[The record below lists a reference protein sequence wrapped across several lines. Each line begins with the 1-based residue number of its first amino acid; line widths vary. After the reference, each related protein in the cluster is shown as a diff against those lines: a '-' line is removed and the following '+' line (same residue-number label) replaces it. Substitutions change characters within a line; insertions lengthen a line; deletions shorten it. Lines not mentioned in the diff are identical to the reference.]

1 MPFTDRRLR
10 RLASAFCLISGPG
23 LLLVGWAMFPSV
35 DADNTVWVADI
46 AAEPDRAATG
56 LSLVI
61 VGIALSLVG
70 YIALVHLVREQHA
83 ILGDIGGG
91 LAVVGTAAIGAL
103 MGLELAMIESIRHLG
118 SSAETVALIESIGD
132 SSATIP
138 LWVAPLVSTVG
149 LVLLG
154 LTLIWARTAPAAY
167 GALLA
172 LGAIAQLFGFF
183 VVPSM
188 VLVIVAFAAMFVAQA
203 GIGIQLATE
212 TDEEWD
218 HAPTYAGYGFH
229 RNAMV

>member
-1 MPFTDRRLR
+1 MPFADRRFR
-10 RLASAFCLISGPG
+10 RLASAICLILGPG

-35 DADNTVWVADI
+35 DSDNTVWVADI

-70 YIALVHLVREQHA
+70 YLALVHLVREQHA
-83 ILGDIGGG
+83 MLGDIGGG
-91 LAVVGTAAIGAL
+91 LALVGTAALGAL

-118 SSAETVALIESIGD
+118 SSAETVTLIEAIGD
-132 SSATIP
+132 SGAVVP
-138 LWVAPLVSTVG
+138 LWVAPFASTFG
-149 LVLLG
+149 LVALG
-154 LTLIWARTAPAAY
+154 VALIWARTMPMAY

-172 LGAIAQLFGFF
+172 LGTVVQFLGFF

-188 VLVIVAFAAMFVAQA
+188 ALVIVGFASMFLAQA
-203 GIGIQLATE
+203 GIGVQLLRE

-218 HAPTYAGYGFH
+218 HAPTYAGLGFH
-229 RNAMV
+229 RSAMI

>member
-1 MPFTDRRLR
+1 M
-10 RLASAFCLISGPG
+10 
-23 LLLVGWAMFPSV
+23 
-35 DADNTVWVADI
+35 
-46 AAEPDRAATG
+46 
-56 LSLVI
+56 
-61 VGIALSLVG
+61 
-70 YIALVHLVREQHA
+70 ALVHLVREQHA
-83 ILGDIGGG
+83 LMGDIGGG
-91 LAVVGTAAIGAL
+91 LAVVGTALIGAL

-118 SSAETVALIESIGD
+118 SSAETVTLIEAIGD

-138 LWVAPLVSTVG
+138 MWVAPFAGTLG

-154 LTLIWARTAPAAY
+154 LALIRARTAPVAY

-172 LGAIAQLFGFF
+172 LGAIVQLLGFF

-203 GIGIQLATE
+203 GIGVQLLRE

-229 RNAMV
+229 RSAMV